1 MLECWCAEHCQ
12 AWENVDVQDICSWQQ
27 EEAQAVPASEE
38 ELRKVPRT
46 EGSAP
51 VPTPRSILVD
61 PASGRVF
68 EAVIA
73 KEGPLGLLLDVKAH
87 LEAGALSVIRV
98 NGGGCIEAYN
108 SKADPDVRL
117 ELHDYIVAING
128 QTSCAAMLLQAKG
141 CKGALK
147 IKVVRPKPWVVK
159 IVKGDKPFGAGLIYQ
174 NDSTSVGIKEVREG
188 ALKDYNA
195 RARPELQLLIGD
207 SILKVN
213 SIAGAAQQM
222 VETMRTLTEFEL
234 TCTRAPKLT
243 P

>member
-73 KEGPLGLLLDVKAH
+73 KEGPLGLLLDV
-87 LEAGALSVIRV
+87 
-98 NGGGCIEAYN
+98 
-108 SKADPDVRL
+108 KADPDVRL